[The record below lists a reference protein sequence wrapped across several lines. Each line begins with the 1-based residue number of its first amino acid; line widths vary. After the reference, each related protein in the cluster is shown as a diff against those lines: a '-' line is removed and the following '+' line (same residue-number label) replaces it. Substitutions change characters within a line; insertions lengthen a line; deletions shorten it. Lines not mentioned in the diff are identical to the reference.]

1 MHFIF
6 FVGGG
11 GGVTPTINYL
21 STQGEY
27 QTPTMRWVLHAT
39 KLSLVLVVYNS
50 LP

>member
-27 QTPTMRWVLHAT
+27 QTPRPIPIVLG
-39 KLSLVLVVYNS
+39 NF
-50 LP
+50 